1 MGFEKRLTPSWR
13 GCFIRGRASRH
24 QDVVQPMGL
33 FSAWQRVNG
42 TVFAAGTGMFNLA
55 TGNFTRTGVAVN
67 QLVIYSTDAA
77 AMATVRAAPGALDIA
92 FPQ

>member
-1 MGFEKRLTPSWR
+1 
-13 GCFIRGRASRH
+13 
-24 QDVVQPMGL
+24 
-33 FSAWQRVNG
+33 
-42 TVFAAGTGMFNLA
+42 MFNLS
-55 TGNFTRTGVAVN
+55 TGAFTRTGVAVN